1 MDNRHWFKR
10 FNSGRV
16 NFFLLSFIA
25 FVLAG
30 AVLKLTSSLILPF
43 TIAVLFAFVLNPM
56 VSFLGRRHI
65 ARIFAILFSI
75 LLIGAGLYF
84 FGMVLFSSG
93 RLILSL
99 YPKYEER
106 LTEIYISAAAFF
118 DLSYDDQLSV
128 IGNLWA
134 QLGIRNRI
142 RNATFFFSNSFI
154 GFLKDAFMMVLFVV
168 FLLLEGAYFRD
179 RIELAFEDKFSG
191 QIRKVTS
198 DVMRQVT
205 RYLSIKFFI
214 SLGTGIIVSIGLGLV
229 GLEFA
234 VLWGVIQFILNF
246 IPAIGSIAV
255 GFGAGIFALL
265 QFWPEPGPVIWVV
278 VIMLG
283 TNVIIGNILEP
294 KIMGDNLGLSP
305 VTILLSLIIWGWL
318 WGFAGLI
325 LAVPMTMI
333 IKILCENI
341 TVLEPFAVLFGSR
354 REVMRKK
361 AERQAAQSEEAA
373 GAEEGVTDPV

>member
-1 MDNRHWFKR
+1 MDRKNFFRR

-16 NFFLLSFIA
+16 NFFLLAFIA

-30 AVLKLTSSLILPF
+30 AVLKLTSALILPF
-43 TIAVLFAFVLNPM
+43 TIAVLLAFVLNPM
-56 VSFLGRRHI
+56 VTFLGRRHI
-65 ARIFAILFSI
+65 SRIFAILFSVFLI
-75 LLIGAGLYF
+75 LAGLYF
-84 FGMVLFSSG
+84 FAMVLFSSG

-106 LTEIYISAAAFF
+106 LTEIYISVADFF
-118 DLSYDDQLSV
+118 DLSYNDQLSF
-128 IGNLWA
+128 IENLWA

-142 RNATFFFSNSFI
+142 RYFTLYFSNSFI
-154 GFLKDAFMMVLFVV
+154 GFLKDAFMMVLFVI
-168 FLLLEGAYFRD
+168 FLLFEGAYFRD

-191 QIRKVTS
+191 QIRKITG

-205 RYLSIKFFI
+205 RYLSVKFFI
-214 SLGTGIIVSIGLGLV
+214 SLGTGIIVSIGLGFI

-234 VLWGVIQFILNF
+234 VLWGIIQFILNF
-246 IPAIGSIAV
+246 IPVIGSIAV

-278 VIMLG
+278 AVMLG
-283 TNVIIGNILEP
+283 VNMIIGNILEP

-333 IKILCENI
+333 TKIFCENI

-361 AERQAAQSEEAA
+361 AERQAAQTGERPDTETV
-373 GAEEGVTDPV
+373 ETEN